1 MGPACRHAVEEAGS
15 VYFQVGARGGG
26 SKGPG
31 GSLRGAR
38 APALSLAQV
47 SVLSSKPPALR
58 SGCAGDNVD
67 FTAEQEAPHPQQA
80 RGTWVTAPPRV
91 SDPRGLRHYIHLTH
105 VGADTPVSHLL
116 CLASGFPSKTQN
128 FS

>member
-1 MGPACRHAVEEAGS
+1 MSTSRWEPGVG
-15 VYFQVGARGGG
+15 GARDLG
-26 SKGPG
+26 G

-47 SVLSSKPPALR
+47 SVLSSKLPALR
-58 SGCAGDNVD
+58 GGHAGDHVD

-80 RGTWVTAPPRV
+80 RGNWVTAPPWV
-91 SDPRGLRHYIHLTH
+91 SDPRGLRHCIHLTH